1 MSPQPEFSC
10 LKSTKTPAKLTINT
24 PERRHCVV
32 NDVLLSLL
40 SFLNRFH
47 TLFWFFYYLL
57 WTSKCRLGINVKFL
71 FQTFFHF
78 MEIANKWINVSI
90 RYFFRQLIAVLA
102 QDGIIRFID
111 PHTCQLQSEVGSSAR
126 VSRIINCYCKQIK
139 LGRLLLTSY
148 FSSYFF
154 FQICLAV
161 A

>member
-1 MSPQPEFSC
+1 MFLVDFQQVNVHFYVTMSPQPEFSC

-24 PERRHCVV
+24 PERRHSVV

-78 MEIANKWINVSI
+78 MEIANEWINASW
-90 RYFFRQLIAVLA
+90 
-102 QDGIIRFID
+102 
-111 PHTCQLQSEVGSSAR
+111 LQSLHKMELYDLLILIHASCNRKLEVL
-126 VSRIINCYCKQIK
+126 
-139 LGRLLLTSY
+139 LGW
-148 FSSYFF
+148 
-154 FQICLAV
+154 V
-161 A
+161 G

>member
-1 MSPQPEFSC
+1 MFLVDFQQVNVHFYVTMSPQPEFSC

-78 MEIANKWINVSI
+78 MEIANEWINASW
-90 RYFFRQLIAVLA
+90 
-102 QDGIIRFID
+102 
-111 PHTCQLQSEVGSSAR
+111 LQSLHKMELYDLLILIHASCNRKLEVL
-126 VSRIINCYCKQIK
+126 
-139 LGRLLLTSY
+139 LGW
-148 FSSYFF
+148 
-154 FQICLAV
+154 V
-161 A
+161 G

>member
-1 MSPQPEFSC
+1 MFLVDFQQVNVHFYVTMSPHPEFSC

-24 PERRHCVV
+24 PERRHSVV

-78 MEIANKWINVSI
+78 MEIANEWINASW
-90 RYFFRQLIAVLA
+90 
-102 QDGIIRFID
+102 
-111 PHTCQLQSEVGSSAR
+111 LQSLHKMELYDLLILIHASCNRKLEVL
-126 VSRIINCYCKQIK
+126 
-139 LGRLLLTSY
+139 LGW
-148 FSSYFF
+148 
-154 FQICLAV
+154 V
-161 A
+161 G